1 MVSTLLVMKK
11 QAINKLNNILS
22 RVCGEYKDLQKF
34 LPDSFG
40 KKLEDFLKKQEA
52 DIIVART

>member
-1 MVSTLLVMKK
+1 MKK

-34 LPDSFG
+34 VPDSFG